1 MYRTAFAEA
10 TKRVEEKNDVKAMTL
25 LAELYADG
33 LGVRKDEQK
42 AADWYRHRRRA
53 RRPRSDVRA
62 GDVQDERPRRPARP
76 RRRRRSCSPRRP
88 SSATPP
94 PPTISPCSIVEGQL
108 FPQDFKRAAELLRIA
123 AQAGNPEAQYALATF
138 YKEGRGVPQDLR
150 EAARL
155 LGAAALADNT
165 DAEVE
170 YGIALFNGTGVAKNE
185 AAAATYLTKAARRGS
200 PIAQNRLA
208 FMYATGQ
215 GVKRDPVQAA
225 RWHLIARAGGAN
237 DLFLEDFCAR

>member
-1 MYRTAFAEA
+1 MPWRRST
-10 TKRVEEKNDVKAMTL
+10 
-25 LAELYADG
+25 
-33 LGVRKDEQK
+33 
-42 AADWYRHRRRA
+42 RRA
-53 RRPRSDVRA
+53 AACRR
-62 GDVQDERPRRPARP
+62 
-76 RRRRRSCSPRRP
+76 
-88 SSATPP
+88 T
-94 PPTISPCSIVEGQL
+94 
-108 FPQDFKRAAELLRIA
+108 
-123 AQAGNPEAQYALATF
+123 
-138 YKEGRGVPQDLR
+138 LR

-185 AAAATYLTKAARRGS
+185 VAAATYLTKAARRGS

-225 RWHLIARAGGAN
+225 RWHLIARSGGAS
-237 DLFLEDFCAR
+237 DLFLEDYLRKMKPEDRAAGEAAAKPWITRLAAQQPQDLPLATNPP